1 MSHSRGVTQQQ
12 CVLSQLLLCSLDLL
26 CPRPGGHFGIARSV
40 RLSVPWRSSLGYRHT
55 GCLQF
60 SHRRPPEMCGLRTRP
75 RTDVDPPRFLPAS
88 NCNRISPRRP
98 RAVTLYSSRSL
109 SGYQQA
115 MASHDAT
122 ALLSSRCGSCRDS
135 AALHCRPVL
144 IEVPHQASLHNG
156 EREVYVLRSD
166 NGQTWHE
173 HPALAP
179 NADVNDALDGC
190 FQGQPIHLGGCKGE
204 MARWA
209 CLPAQF
215 GPKQVP
221 REATWHLL

>member
-1 MSHSRGVTQQQ
+1 
-12 CVLSQLLLCSLDLL
+12 
-26 CPRPGGHFGIARSV
+26 
-40 RLSVPWRSSLGYRHT
+40 
-55 GCLQF
+55 
-60 SHRRPPEMCGLRTRP
+60 
-75 RTDVDPPRFLPAS
+75 
-88 NCNRISPRRP
+88 
-98 RAVTLYSSRSL
+98 
-109 SGYQQA
+109 
-115 MASHDAT
+115 
-122 ALLSSRCGSCRDS
+122 
-135 AALHCRPVL
+135 L

-204 MARWA
+204 VARWA

-215 GPKQVP
+215 QSINQGFFIVS
-221 REATWHLL
+221 